1 MGVHKLSF
9 GGEFN
14 CSNLTFEKFT
24 ADHIL
29 ETDVVFHEFAETI
42 LLEDKSLLYFSNSF
56 SMISP

>member
-1 MGVHKLSF
+1 MF
-9 GGEFN
+9 IWGEFN
-14 CSNLTFEKFT
+14 CPNLTFEKFT